1 MASLWRDIRYGLRML
16 AKNPGFRATVILILG
31 LDVGANTAVVN
42 AQERKEITGKEIAK
56 WHSEEILERFQI
68 EGVPS
73 APLLDRMELMDHEQI
88 IANQTILRD
97 MYEGFGEV
105 RQARPAATFEK
116 TPSQIIRPAPKLG
129 EHGKEILDN
138 LDIGR
143 EEQKRL
149 SKEGKVIILE

>member
-1 MASLWRDIRYGLRML
+1 
-16 AKNPGFRATVILILG
+16 
-31 LDVGANTAVVN
+31 
-42 AQERKEITGKEIAK
+42 
-56 WHSEEILERFQI
+56 
-68 EGVPS
+68 
-73 APLLDRMELMDHEQI
+73 
-88 IANQTILRD
+88 

-116 TPSQIIRPAPKLG
+116 TPSQITRPAPKLG

-138 LDIGR
+138 LDIDR